1 VRSATDAPHPIH
13 AWRGPNASTTRG
25 DGRESDALPLHALRR
40 REVDLEGLELARAP
54 APDRTGRSLWRACRR
69 SSLHLVEAKPAAVL
83 WDRDRADPGRRRAR
97 VTGNFSQALRS
108 LVRAGV
114 PASRQPE
121 RALTTAL
128 APTSPGE
135 RSSDSH
141 GLAYRGAVE
150 ERRREIIRHA
160 ARSRP
165 IRISH
170 FSKPSPLEQD
180 DQQDDQQDEGDGP
193 DSDVHGI
200 SFASRPG

>member
-1 VRSATDAPHPIH
+1 
-13 AWRGPNASTTRG
+13 
-25 DGRESDALPLHALRR
+25 
-40 REVDLEGLELARAP
+40 
-54 APDRTGRSLWRACRR
+54 
-69 SSLHLVEAKPAAVL
+69 
-83 WDRDRADPGRRRAR
+83 
-97 VTGNFSQALRS
+97 
-108 LVRAGV
+108 V

-128 APTSPGE
+128 APTSPEE